1 MCTAP
6 IASASTMQAIP
17 SATIGAACAAIG
29 EVKLCTRTMGVIAP
43 DSGDSRGKS
52 AAASSAR
59 QTLKTR
65 EMAKTGRRVASSRG
79 ATASAK
85 RGGEGSDGGEGGAEG
100 GASLS

>member
-1 MCTAP
+1 
-6 IASASTMQAIP
+6 
-17 SATIGAACAAIG
+17 
-29 EVKLCTRTMGVIAP
+29 MGVIAP
-43 DSGDSRGKS
+43 DSRDSQGKS
-52 AAASSAR
+52 AAVSSAR

-85 RGGEGSDGGEGGAEG
+85 RGEEGSDGGEGGAEG